1 MGIYQDNLEH
11 LKIPAIELPEFSCI
25 QHVMN
30 DFYAK
35 IVRETDDT
43 IKLALIRNGI
53 NPDDIYFLKQNIQ
66 RIWKEGD
73 RFEHYFYK
81 YGTTE
86 EKRIISIEKE
96 FTINQG
102 SADNKHTMSAYKK
115 YY

>member
-1 MGIYQDNLEH
+1 MKVYQDNLEC
-11 LKIPAIELPEFSCI
+11 LKIPVIELPEFSYI

-35 IVRETDDT
+35 VVSETDNT

-53 NPDDIYFLKQNIQ
+53 DPDDICFLKQNIQ
-66 RIWKEGD
+66 RILIEGD
-73 RFEHYFYK
+73 SFEHYFYR
-81 YGTTE
+81 YGTPE

-102 SADNKHTMSAYKK
+102 STDNKHTMSAYKK